1 MLPVSCMPHP
11 PPFCSL
17 LDPAPERFSPP
28 PAAGALAALLVA
40 PHRLSLEAGSHPK
53 YFPSAFQARTAPLL
67 PLLGSTLFSTVHH
80 YCLTSSSY
88 NQMQL
93 SEVAHA
99 YWRHPSR
106 AGSHA
111 ALISSK
117 YREEFS
123 GETWPDCFCTAIK
136 NKTACLARQFLL
148 PSKIHYGARTKNK

>member
-1 MLPVSCMPHP
+1 MTLFIYLRSAGYVPPAVPLCAVCPIHLPSARCWIRPQSH
-11 PPFCSL
+11 SH
-17 LDPAPERFSPP
+17 SP

-67 PLLGSTLFSTVHH
+67 PLLGSTLFSTVYH

-99 YWRHPSR
+99 YWRRPSR

-136 NKTACLARQFLL
+136 NTTACLAR
-148 PSKIHYGARTKNK
+148 